1 MMAGVK
7 INYGAWFEVQD
18 DDWRVVA
25 KISEEELRRRIKLFF
40 FETQDLE
47 EAFNRLKV
55 AMVDE
60 VRRRV
65 C

>member
-1 MMAGVK
+1 MGVA
-7 INYGAWFEVQD
+7 INYGAWFDVSDSE
-18 DDWRVVA
+18 WRVVA
-25 KISEEELRRRIKLFF
+25 KISEEELRRRIKLYF

-55 AMVDE
+55 EMVDE